1 MIDRLESRSHAKLHH
16 WPILML
22 RIYTG
27 FFFVWNGFGKLRR
40 DNFADGME
48 GFLVAQAGKS
58 FDFYRSFIET
68 VVIPNKA
75 IFASLVSWGEFAIGL
90 AMIVGLATRYAAFA
104 GAIMVLNFWFAKG
117 AGFFDG
123 ANHDVVWLVI
133 FIVLGTIPAGR
144 IAGLDD
150 GLSDKL
156 PFLR

>member
-1 MIDRLESRSHAKLHH
+1 MIDRLESRSHSKIQH

-22 RIYTG
+22 RVYAG
-27 FFFVWNGFGKLRR
+27 LFFFWNGFGKLRR

-48 GFLVAQAGKS
+48 AFLGSQADKS
-58 FDFYRSFIET
+58 FDFYATFIESI
-68 VVIPNKA
+68 VMPNKA
-75 IFASLVSWGEFAIGL
+75 LFAALVSWGEFVIGVAL
-90 AMIVGLATRYAAFA
+90 VIGLATRYAAAA
-104 GAIMVLNFWFAKG
+104 GALMVLNFWFAKG

-123 ANHDVVWLVI
+123 ANHDVVWLMI
-133 FIVLGTIPAGR
+133 FIVLATVPAGR